1 MISKFKSLT
10 NSKISWVIVALI
22 AIPFVFWGM
31 GDVFTRGNTNNVAKI
46 NNNTI
51 SVTDFIN
58 HVNESGLNENLIREN
73 LDKNIFEELVSQ
85 LISQELM
92 KMEIENLNL
101 NFSDQTLK
109 NKIINNKNFHDEK
122 NNFSRTKY
130 EKFLLKNGYSA
141 STYER
146 FLKSV
151 ELKGQLL
158 NYYSGGIK
166 VPEFIVNDL
175 YQKEKQTKE
184 IEYLNLSKIYSK
196 KTINEKEIQ
205 KFYDDKKKL
214 FEEKFISFKYL
225 ELKPEYLTE
234 KKDFDQEYYEKLDQ
248 LENDVLDGKK
258 FEEIIYKNEKNIKKI
273 KMVNSRKIDEN
284 GKTIDEINTNL
295 FQKIFSIN
303 EPNTVQFINFDKK
316 YYIVEITDEKNII
329 LTLKDKD
336 LKRTIESQLKIG
348 FKIKQNKEFIDK
360 INNKKFDKKEMLK
373 LSQENSVPLNKI
385 KINGINDS
393 KVFKPNLV
401 KKIFDH
407 STDQIFLVSDNIVQ
421 DNYII
426 RIEKEL
432 KPEINKKS
440 EEYRK
445 YYERA
450 NAKYIS
456 KVYKSYDRYINENYK
471 IDINQKVLEKL
482 KNSF

>member
-1 MISKFKSLT
+1 MLGSIRKFSKSILA
-10 NSKISWVIVALI
+10 KIFI
-22 AIPFVFWGM
+22 AIIALPFVMWGM
-31 GDVFTRGNTNNVAKI
+31 GDVFTSGKQNILVEI
-46 NNNTI
+46 NNEKI
-51 SVTDFIN
+51 SSKEFITYIQKID
-58 HVNESGLNENLIREN
+58 LT
-73 LDKNIFEELVSQ
+73 K
-85 LISQELM
+85 
-92 KMEIENLNL
+92 KEIENIGKSKILDDMLSNYISEKIISIEGKNKGIQL
-101 NFSDQTLK
+101 SDSSLK
-109 NKIINNKNFHDEK
+109 NILLADKNFQKDEK
-122 NNFSRTKY
+122 FSRTKY

-146 FLKSV
+146 FLKNV

-184 IEYLNLSKIYSK
+184 IESLNLSKIYSK
-196 KTINEKEIQ
+196 KIINEKEIQ
-205 KFYDDKKKL
+205 KFYDDNKKL

-258 FEEIIYKNEKNIKKI
+258 FEEIVYKNEKNIKKI
-273 KMVNSRKIDEN
+273 KMVNSRKINEN

-471 IDINQKVLEKL
+471 IDINQKVLERL

>member
-1 MISKFKSLT
+1 MLGSIRKFSKSILA
-10 NSKISWVIVALI
+10 KIFI
-22 AIPFVFWGM
+22 AIIALPFVMWGM
-31 GDVFTRGNTNNVAKI
+31 GDVFTSGKQNILVEI
-46 NNNTI
+46 NNEKI
-51 SVTDFIN
+51 SSKEFITYIQKID
-58 HVNESGLNENLIREN
+58 LT
-73 LDKNIFEELVSQ
+73 K
-85 LISQELM
+85 
-92 KMEIENLNL
+92 KEIENIGKSKILDDMLSNYISEKIISIEGKNKGIQL
-101 NFSDQTLK
+101 SDSSLK
-109 NKIINNKNFHDEK
+109 NILLVDKNFQKDEK
-122 NNFSRTKY
+122 FSRTKY

-141 STYER
+141 LTYER
-146 FLKSV
+146 FLKSL

-184 IEYLNLSKIYSK
+184 IESLNLSKIYSK
-196 KTINEKEIQ
+196 KIISEKEIQ
-205 KFYDDKKKL
+205 
-214 FEEKFISFKYL
+214 
-225 ELKPEYLTE
+225 
-234 KKDFDQEYYEKLDQ
+234 KLDQ
-248 LENDVLDGKK
+248 LENDILDGKK
-258 FEEIIYKNEKNIKKI
+258 FEEIIYKNEKNIKNI
-273 KMVNSRKIDEN
+273 KMINSRKINEN

-303 EPNTVQFINFDKK
+303 EANTVQFINFDKK
-316 YYIVEITDEKNII
+316 YYFVEITDEKYII

-336 LKRTIESQLKIG
+336 LKRTIESQLKVG
-348 FKIKQNKEFIDK
+348 FKVKQNKEFIDK

-401 KKIFDH
+401 KKIFNH

-471 IDINQKVLEKL
+471 IDINQKVLERL